1 MKYILER
8 LLVIVIITICCFGVL
23 KTENIENKGL
33 FTTEF
38 IPYGYE
44 IHRLEFVGNKDYESS
59 ELYTKV
65 QSRPTNIGILHS
77 LMLMY
82 HSQGQINPHT
92 PELVMETLEK
102 NIKWFENERR
112 VFDEAVVI
120 EDVKSLEAFYK
131 NNGYHKSQIN
141 YEFFP
146 DSTTEQNVLA
156 FYIKEGER
164 YTISSVNYVGLE
176 DLDSNLNQK
185 IKNVRTDHK
194 GDFYSESIIEAEYG
208 EVNKVLENNG
218 YLTIDRSRPVI
229 FINDETKTD
238 SVVIEY
244 KLGHRKRIGSIE
256 IVDIRNDQPAVSQN
270 MREMQLTFDTGD
282 YYSKQDELQS
292 RINLL
297 SLGVF
302 DNASISYISDSTTSD
317 SVVNVKV
324 SLVYNNQQD
333 WELSPFVN
341 RTVFNETTNAGIEAG
356 YGHKNIF
363 GAAQKFRLYGKIFAR
378 DISRFIGSGNSSND
392 FQNLLEYEYQVGIK
406 FDQPYIFSIFNWNVG
421 ASTNPQYAVRNILN
435 NFALNTF
442 SLPFTFNFRLPY
454 YTVINNV
461 YLDINFE
468 SEKPSGLDNILDDG
482 EITNDIAEA
491 LIIYSSLQ
499 DYDGFLTLSTMSL
512 RAVGDKR
519 DNPINPTTGYYI
531 NGSVEFPTLDVLS
544 DYVRTQ
550 LKVYKYFSLS
560 DQLTSAL
567 KLNVGQLFV
576 NFNSEFYVPFDRQF
590 FAGGANSIRGWNS
603 RALRYDP
610 KDNPEFE
617 DNELYGFLQN
627 FVGSTSIFET
637 SAELRYK
644 FERPEYF
651 GDFLADQIASLG
663 VVGFVD
669 VGNSYDW
676 LVNDNRSDVT
686 IDNFLSTLAVSVGG
700 GIRYFTPVGPL
711 RFDIAV
717 PVYDPLGKE
726 KTSLNT
732 LKYHIGLGHSF

>member
-1 MKYILER
+1 MKYILKR
-8 LLVIVIITICCFGVL
+8 LLVIFIITICCFSIL
-23 KTENIENKGL
+23 QSESIENKGL
-33 FTTEF
+33 YTTEF
-38 IPYGYE
+38 VPFGYE
-44 IHRLEFVGNKDYESS
+44 IHRLEFVGNKDFEDS
-59 ELYTKV
+59 ELYSKV

-82 HSQGQINPHT
+82 YNQGEVNPHT
-92 PELVMETLEK
+92 PELVMETIDK

-112 VFDEAVVI
+112 VFDDAIVL
-120 EDVKSLEAFYK
+120 EDLKSLESFYK
-131 NNGYHKSQIN
+131 NKGYHKSQIS

-164 YTISSVNYVGLE
+164 YTISNVNYIGLE
-176 DLDSNLNQK
+176 DIDSNLIVK
-185 IKNVRTDHK
+185 IKNVKTDYK
-194 GDFYSESIIEAEYG
+194 GDYYSESKIEEEYSK
-208 EVNKVLENNG
+208 VNRVLENNG
-218 YLTIDRSRPVI
+218 YLNIDRNRPVI
-229 FINDETKTD
+229 FIDDESKTD

-244 KLGHRKRIGSIE
+244 KLGHRKKIGTIE

-270 MREMQLTFDTGD
+270 MREMQLTFKSGD

-302 DNASISYISDSTTSD
+302 DNASISYISDSTATD
-317 SVVNVKV
+317 SIVNVKV

-333 WELSPFVN
+333 WELSPFIN
-341 RTVFNETTNAGIEAG
+341 RTVFNETTNAGIEVG

-378 DISRFIGSGNSSND
+378 DISRFIGSGNNTNEY
-392 FQNLLEYEYQVGIK
+392 QNLLEYEYQVGIR
-406 FDQPYIFSIFNWNVG
+406 FDQPYVFSLFNWNIG
-421 ASTNPQYAVRNILN
+421 ASTNPQYSVRNILN

-454 YTVINNV
+454 YTVINNL

-468 SEKPSGLDNILDDG
+468 SEKPSGLDNILADG
-482 EITNDIAEA
+482 ELTNDIAEA

-499 DYDGFLTLSTMSL
+499 DYEGFLTLSTMSL

-519 DNPINPTTGYYI
+519 DNPINPTTGYYL

-544 DYVRTQ
+544 DYIRAQ
-550 LKVYKYFSLS
+550 LKVFKYFSLS

-567 KLNVGQLFV
+567 KLNIGQLFV

-590 FAGGANSIRGWNS
+590 FAGGANSIRGWTS
-603 RALRYDP
+603 RELRYNP
-610 KDNPEFE
+610 KDDIEFR
-617 DNELYGFLQN
+617 DNDLYGFLEN
-627 FVGSTSIFET
+627 FVGSTSLFET

-676 LVNDNRSDVT
+676 LVNDERSNVSV
-686 IDNFLSTLAVSVGG
+686 DNFFSTLAVAVGG

-711 RFDIAV
+711 RLDIAA
-717 PVYDPLGKE
+717 PLYDPSGNANFSVKYLR
-726 KTSLNT
+726 
-732 LKYHIGLGHSF
+732 YHIGLGHSF